1 MSSSTSATAE
11 LQIQDLCSLAGP
23 QWPAPPQAILTLDDP
38 SAAEPARRRLAP
50 KTRLSICSFL
60 PNLFSC
66 CRSRHH
72 KPQPA
77 DSEAEADSSNKSIEQ
92 LPALEQTN
100 DNTTIITLDISGISD
115 IPGINKD
122 DYRWAVV
129 YENQRGLTVLSSPYY
144 SHLSLLPIDPPQFTI
159 PSDSLKKSQQPNISL
174 SNYPLPDGTWRWV
187 SRTWMID
194 MRTDS
199 GEVQYDGF
207 EYNWFF
213 REKHWH
219 AEIGKLSTGAWVRRR
234 RWVRLMMRPA
244 QHAIAHSEGS
254 LSPSTSKSRL
264 SDQPLDTSFVSLAYP
279 QSEITL
285 DKLARSVN
293 LEWEGSEQDWVR
305 CHGLMRRL
313 GRDGRKLELWRMW
326 LSPYLSDVSDTHPA
340 GDKGKLPESKFSLP
354 MRLENDGSDIQT
366 PPLEYLRA
374 LLQSHGDAVLRL
386 FVFPDSRAQFIDLV
400 KRAGL
405 AHELVRSL
413 GDGFS
418 STEVD
423 FWSYSK
429 GLGKVIDKDD

>member
-1 MSSSTSATAE
+1 MSSSTSGTGE

-23 QWPAPPQAILTLDDP
+23 QWLAPPQAILTLDDP

-50 KTRLSICSFL
+50 KTRLSIFSFP

-66 CRSRHH
+66 CRFRHH
-72 KPQPA
+72 EPRPA
-77 DSEAEADSSNKSIEQ
+77 DAESEADSSNKPIEQ
-92 LPALEQTN
+92 LVPPLEQTN

-129 YENQRGLTVLSSPYY
+129 YENQRGLTILSSPYY
-144 SHLSLLPIDPPQFTI
+144 SHLSLLPVDPPQFTI
-159 PSDSLKKSQQPNISL
+159 PSDSLKRSQQPNISL

-187 SRTWMID
+187 SRSWMID

-213 REKHWH
+213 REKHWR

-244 QHAIAHSEGS
+244 QHTTAHSGGP
-254 LSPSTSKSRL
+254 SPSSSKSRQ
-264 SDQPLDTSFVSLAYP
+264 SDRPLDTSIVSLVHP
-279 QSEITL
+279 QSEISL
-285 DKLARSVN
+285 DEVACSAD
-293 LEWEGSEQDWVR
+293 LEWEGSEQDWER
-305 CHGLMRRL
+305 CHRLMRNL
-313 GRDGRKLELWRMW
+313 SRDGRKLELWRMW
-326 LSPYLSDVSDTHPA
+326 LSPYLSGVSNTDPV
-340 GDKGKLPESKFSLP
+340 DKGKLPESDSSPPL
-354 MRLENDGSDIQT
+354 RLENDASDIQT
-366 PPLEYLRA
+366 PPLRYLGA
-374 LLQSHGDAVLRL
+374 LLQNHGDAVLRS
-386 FVFPDSRAQFIDLV
+386 FVFPDSRAQFISLV

-405 AHELVRSL
+405 ARELGQSL
-413 GDGFS
+413 GDGFF

-423 FWSYSK
+423 FWSYWK
-429 GLGKVIDKDD
+429 GLGKVLDKDD

>member
-1 MSSSTSATAE
+1 MSSSTTGPSD
-11 LQIQDLCSLAGP
+11 LRVQDSCSLAGP
-23 QWPAPPQAILTLDDP
+23 QWPAPPQAILTPDDP
-38 SAAEPARRRLAP
+38 SAVEPARRRLTP
-50 KTRLSICSFL
+50 KTRFSIFSFL
-60 PNLFSC
+60 PNPFSC
-66 CRSRHH
+66 CGSRNR
-72 KPQPA
+72 KPQPV
-77 DSEAEADSSNKSIEQ
+77 DSAEPDGLNKSIEQ
-92 LPALEQTN
+92 LPPLEQTN

-115 IPGINKD
+115 IRDINKD
-122 DYRWAVV
+122 EYRWAVV

-159 PSDSLKKSQQPNISL
+159 PSDSFKRSRQPNISL

-187 SRTWMID
+187 SRSWMID

-213 REKHWH
+213 RQKHWH

-254 LSPSTSKSRL
+254 PSPSTSKSRL
-264 SDQPLDTSFVSLAYP
+264 SDRPLDTSFVSLVHP

-285 DKLARSVN
+285 DELVLSAN
-293 LEWEGSEQDWVR
+293 LEWEGNEQDWVR
-305 CHGLMRRL
+305 CHRLMRRL

-326 LSPYLSDVSDTHPA
+326 LSPYLSDVSNTDLV
-340 GDKGKLPESKFSLP
+340 DKGKLPESDSSP
-354 MRLENDGSDIQT
+354 SMRLEDGSSGIQI
-366 PPLEYLRA
+366 PPLEYLGA
-374 LLQSHGDAVLRL
+374 ILQNHGDAVLRS
-386 FVFPDSRAQFIDLV
+386 FVFPDSRAQIIDLV

-405 AHELVRSL
+405 ARELGRSL
-413 GDGFS
+413 GEGFS

-429 GLGKVIDKDD
+429 VLEKVLDKDD

>member
-1 MSSSTSATAE
+1 MDS
-11 LQIQDLCSLAGP
+11 
-23 QWPAPPQAILTLDDP
+23 
-38 SAAEPARRRLAP
+38 AEPDGL
-50 KTRLSICSFL
+50 
-60 PNLFSC
+60 
-66 CRSRHH
+66 
-72 KPQPA
+72 
-77 DSEAEADSSNKSIEQ
+77 NKSIEQ
-92 LPALEQTN
+92 LPPLEQTN

-115 IPGINKD
+115 IRDINKD
-122 DYRWAVV
+122 EYRWAVV

-159 PSDSLKKSQQPNISL
+159 PSDSFKRSRQPNISL

-187 SRTWMID
+187 SRSWMID

-213 REKHWH
+213 RQKHWH

-244 QHAIAHSEGS
+244 QHAIPHSEGS
-254 LSPSTSKSRL
+254 PSPSTSKSRL
-264 SDQPLDTSFVSLAYP
+264 SDRPLDTSFVSLVHP

-285 DKLARSVN
+285 DELVLSAN
-293 LEWEGSEQDWVR
+293 LEWEGNEQDWVR
-305 CHGLMRRL
+305 CHRLMRRL

-326 LSPYLSDVSDTHPA
+326 LSPYLSDVSNTDLV
-340 GDKGKLPESKFSLP
+340 DKGKLPESDSSP
-354 MRLENDGSDIQT
+354 SMRLEDGGSGIQI
-366 PPLEYLRA
+366 PPLEYLGA
-374 LLQSHGDAVLRL
+374 ILQNHGDAVLRS
-386 FVFPDSRAQFIDLV
+386 FVFPDSRAQIIDLV

-405 AHELVRSL
+405 ARELGRSV
-413 GDGFS
+413 GEGFS

-429 GLGKVIDKDD
+429 VLEKVLDKDD

>member
-1 MSSSTSATAE
+1 MSNSTSGAVE
-11 LQIQDLCSLAGP
+11 LRIQDSCPLAGP

-38 SAAEPARRRLAP
+38 SAVESARRRLAP
-50 KTRLSICSFL
+50 KTRFRIFSFL
-60 PNLFSC
+60 PNIFSC
-66 CRSRHH
+66 CGCRRH
-72 KPQPA
+72 KLQPT
-77 DSEAEADSSNKSIEQ
+77 DLESKADSSNKSI
-92 LPALEQTN
+92 PPLERIN

-115 IPGINKD
+115 IPGIEKD
-122 DYRWAVV
+122 EYRWAVV

-159 PSDSLKKSQQPNISL
+159 PSDSLKQSRQPNISL

-187 SRTWMID
+187 SRSWMID

-207 EYNWFF
+207 EYNWSF

-244 QHAIAHSEGS
+244 QHTIAHSEGS
-254 LSPSTSKSRL
+254 PSPSTSKIKL
-264 SDQPLDTSFVSLAYP
+264 SDRPLDTSFVSLVHP
-279 QSEITL
+279 QSEIAL
-285 DKLARSVN
+285 DELARSAD
-293 LEWEGSEQDWVR
+293 LKWEGSEQDWVR
-305 CHGLMRRL
+305 CHRLMRRL

-326 LSPYLSDVSDTHPA
+326 LSPYLSDVSNT
-340 GDKGKLPESKFSLP
+340 GLVDKGKLPESDFSPP
-354 MRLENDGSDIQT
+354 MRLENDGPNVQT
-366 PPLEYLRA
+366 PPLECLRT
-374 LLQSHGDAVLRL
+374 LLQNHGDAVLRS

-400 KRAGL
+400 KRAGV
-405 AHELVRSL
+405 AHELGRSL

-429 GLGKVIDKDD
+429 GLGKILDKDD